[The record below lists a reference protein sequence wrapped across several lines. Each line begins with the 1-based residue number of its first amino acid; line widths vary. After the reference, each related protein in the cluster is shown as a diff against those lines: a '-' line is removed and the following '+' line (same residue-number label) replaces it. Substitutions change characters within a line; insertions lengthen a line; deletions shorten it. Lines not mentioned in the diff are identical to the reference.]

1 MDVLNF
7 IRILGVS
14 ENMIK
19 KLFRKRIYE
28 ILGRFDN
35 SEIKLTSETAN
46 FFGQRSKGI
55 RQIRGNGV
63 LILMNSILFFEMWHP
78 KKILE
83 IPLSSIGQIEVTRSF
98 LGKSRF
104 KDLLKISFINLEGE
118 RDEAAWLVEDLENWV
133 STLKN
138 VLKL

>member
-1 MDVLNF
+1 
-7 IRILGVS
+7 
-14 ENMIK
+14 MIK
-19 KLFRKRIYE
+19 KLFRKRIHE
-28 ILGRFDN
+28 ILARFDN
-35 SEIKLTSETAN
+35 SDIILTSETAN
-46 FFGQRSKGI
+46 FFGQRSKDI

>member
-1 MDVLNF
+1 
-7 IRILGVS
+7 
-14 ENMIK
+14 MIK
-19 KLFRKRIYE
+19 KLFRKRIHE
-28 ILGRFDN
+28 ILDRFEN
-35 SEIKLTSETAN
+35 SEIILTSETAN
-46 FFGQRSKGI
+46 FFGQHSKGI

-63 LILMNSILFFEMWHP
+63 LLFMNSLLFFEMWHP

-83 IPLSSIGQIEVTRSF
+83 IPLTSIKHIEVTKSF

-104 KDLLKISFINLEGE
+104 RDLLKISFINLEGE
-118 RDEAAWLVEDLENWV
+118 RDEAAWLVDDLENWV

>member
-1 MDVLNF
+1 
-7 IRILGVS
+7 
-14 ENMIK
+14 
-19 KLFRKRIYE
+19 
-28 ILGRFDN
+28 
-35 SEIKLTSETAN
+35 
-46 FFGQRSKGI
+46 
-55 RQIRGNGV
+55 
-63 LILMNSILFFEMWHP
+63 MNSSLFFEMWHA

-83 IPLSSIGQIEVTRSF
+83 ISLSSIRQIEVTRSF

-133 STLKN
+133 STLKS

>member
-1 MDVLNF
+1 
-7 IRILGVS
+7 
-14 ENMIK
+14 MIK
-19 KLFRKRIYE
+19 KLFRKRIHE
-28 ILGRFDN
+28 ILARFDN
-35 SEIKLTSETAN
+35 SDIILTSETAN

-83 IPLSSIGQIEVTRSF
+83 ISLSSIRQIEVTRSF

-104 KDLLKISFINLEGE
+104 RDLLKISFINLEGE
-118 RDEAAWLVEDLENWV
+118 RDEAAWLVDDLENWV